1 MVPLDICFA
10 SASGKSEYEDF
21 RKSWREYKSK
31 HSYELQSSD
40 ITGTVRR
47 FLSPE
52 ALKAVDH
59 CISVTAGASRG
70 LSYTAACIN
79 EEMIELQLFWY
90 SEGGLGELKIE
101 DSHLEY
107 GSVDGAP
114 RMKLW
119 RHPPKLGI
127 DLPAEPIFIHRQSVD
142 KTVLFSLRGAH
153 GYSLGGP
160 VEPLPK
166 LPPLPPPKKEM
177 VSELHFTL
185 ETSGCLIELDKP
197 AEFVEDSEHWIE
209 RQNGECSDCLVV
221 KSHSLKLSS
230 PGGGRNVFSVKVTT
244 SLNEIE
250 GRVKWVQETDKKEYD
265 YSITIAG
272 RTIFARIRTRQDTPI
287 PFKVTA

>member
-1 MVPLDICFA
+1 MKQMVPLDICFA

-101 DSHLEY
+101 GVITTAPLHQRLVEAPEIRAGAFHTRWLEQWLTTK
-107 GSVDGAP
+107 
-114 RMKLW
+114 MK
-119 RHPPKLGI
+119 PQ
-127 DLPAEPIFIHRQSVD
+127 DAMMEQS
-142 KTVLFSLRGAH
+142 SR
-153 GYSLGGP
+153 
-160 VEPLPK
+160 
-166 LPPLPPPKKEM
+166 
-177 VSELHFTL
+177 
-185 ETSGCLIELDKP
+185 
-197 AEFVEDSEHWIE
+197 
-209 RQNGECSDCLVV
+209 
-221 KSHSLKLSS
+221 
-230 PGGGRNVFSVKVTT
+230 
-244 SLNEIE
+244 
-250 GRVKWVQETDKKEYD
+250 
-265 YSITIAG
+265 
-272 RTIFARIRTRQDTPI
+272 
-287 PFKVTA
+287 